1 MSFLELD
8 IITDYYGSKLTER
21 SQVPL
26 INHIHEGLCVL
37 QAIRASGMSK
47 KAFCIHPIVQNDV
60 TTVDLSK
67 VNLFVYR
74 LAEEYKHKAN
84 SYLCTSHTDHVEK
97 IDQLKFIL
105 GTTSTHC
112 FHMLYADKIQNQKD
126 FYLYHYKKH
135 KRSEQL
141 NNYFNLWLKFLRQ
154 ELRY

>member
-1 MSFLELD
+1 MMFLELQT
-8 IITDYYGSKLTER
+8 ITDYYGNTQAER

-60 TTVDLSK
+60 TTVDLSD

-84 SYLCTSHTDHVEK
+84 SYLCNTHTDHVTTTN
-97 IDQLKFIL
+97 QLKLIL
-105 GTTSTHC
+105 GRTSKDC
-112 FHMLYADKIQNQKD
+112 LHMLYADKIQNQKD
-126 FYLYHYKKH
+126 FMLYHYKKH
-135 KRSEQL
+135 PRSKEL

-154 ELRY
+154 NLSF